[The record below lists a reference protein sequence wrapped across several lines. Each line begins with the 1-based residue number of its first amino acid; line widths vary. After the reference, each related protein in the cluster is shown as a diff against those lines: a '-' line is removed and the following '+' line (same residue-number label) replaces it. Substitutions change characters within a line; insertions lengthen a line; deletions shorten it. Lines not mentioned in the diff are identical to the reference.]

1 MMAALLLGGTAIS
14 AEATAGG
21 AISIQNNC
29 PSGVT
34 GTATFSVFVTD
45 QAATSFATVTLDVP
59 CGHTVAVSIPAA
71 NLVVG
76 NRLLIN
82 ETVLP
87 AHAANLAQ
95 HRVQIG
101 HILETAQTATFD
113 NILASG
119 ALNVHLV
126 CGPGV
131 SGSGFFGYDVDF
143 PAGTLLS
150 SLDVPLGVACGAT
163 VDLLHTGPGA
173 DSFPVGA
180 VVTVTEVEA
189 PTGGNPATV
198 SPVTLTAGDQTVT
211 LTNAGTP
218 VAAGNL
224 SIQKICASGVTGTA
238 VFDVKVTPF
247 GEAAVDIP
255 NVSVACGG
263 NVVVPIPTAAK
274 LVGAIVVI
282 TETTVPTG
290 GVKATIPDVMLTAD
304 ARIIRVNNAKAT
316 PAPTPSPTPSHS
328 PTPTPA
334 PTVVQLPST
343 GSGGSGSGDV
353 LIALLAMS
361 FVLVA
366 SGAGIGL
373 IRRTR

>member
-1 MMAALLLGGTAIS
+1 MLAAFLLGGTAIS
-14 AEATAGG
+14 AEAATGG
-21 AISIQNNC
+21 AVSIQSNC
-29 PSGVT
+29 ASGVT
-34 GTATFSVFVTD
+34 GTATFAVTVAD
-45 QAATSFATVTLDVP
+45 PQVATSYVTVTVAVP
-59 CGHTVAVSIPAA
+59 CGQTVVANIPTAYNVVGFRLAVS
-71 NLVVG
+71 
-76 NRLLIN
+76 
-82 ETVLP
+82 ETQLP
-87 AHAANLAQ
+87 AHGWNTSRA
-95 HRVQIG
+95 QIG
-101 HILETAQTATFD
+101 HIEATPITAIFNHT
-113 NILASG
+113 LGSG
-119 ALNVHLV
+119 ELNVHLL

-131 SGSGFFGYDVDF
+131 SGSGFFSYDVDF

-150 SLDVPLGVACGAT
+150 HLDVPLAVACSAT
-163 VDLLHTGPGA
+163 VDILHTGPGA

-180 VVTVTEVEA
+180 IVTVTEVEA
-189 PTGGNPATV
+189 PTGAVLVTV
-198 SPVTLTAGDQTVT
+198 PPVTLTAGDLTITV
-211 LTNAGTP
+211 TNAGTP

-247 GEAAVDIP
+247 GAAAVDIP

-263 NVVVPIPTAAK
+263 NVLVPIPTSAK

-334 PTVVQLPST
+334 PTVVQLPAT
-343 GSGGSGSGDV
+343 GSGGGGSGDV
-353 LIALLAMS
+353 LIAVLAMS

-366 SGAGIGL
+366 SGVGIGL

>member
-1 MMAALLLGGTAIS
+1 
-14 AEATAGG
+14 
-21 AISIQNNC
+21 
-29 PSGVT
+29 
-34 GTATFSVFVTD
+34 
-45 QAATSFATVTLDVP
+45 
-59 CGHTVAVSIPAA
+59 
-71 NLVVG
+71 
-76 NRLLIN
+76 
-82 ETVLP
+82 
-87 AHAANLAQ
+87 
-95 HRVQIG
+95 
-101 HILETAQTATFD
+101 
-113 NILASG
+113 
-119 ALNVHLV
+119 
-126 CGPGV
+126 
-131 SGSGFFGYDVDF
+131 
-143 PAGTLLS
+143 
-150 SLDVPLGVACGAT
+150 
-163 VDLLHTGPGA
+163 
-173 DSFPVGA
+173 
-180 VVTVTEVEA
+180 
-189 PTGGNPATV
+189 
-198 SPVTLTAGDQTVT
+198 
-211 LTNAGTP
+211 
-218 VAAGNL
+218 
-224 SIQKICASGVTGTA
+224 
-238 VFDVKVTPF
+238 
-247 GEAAVDIP
+247 
-255 NVSVACGG
+255 VSVACGG